1 MRKKGTWKL
10 SVTPGKRVL
19 GKSYWQPSLTALH
32 QKLKL
37 KKKVKY
43 HVLVRLFLQ
52 LARQVKVDH
61 KVCKQLFTEN
71 LDIWKVNQLLLGR
84 IQRHEA
90 DDKRFK
96 AKSTQDL
103 QTTVLAGTEVAN
115 EGGWREEWEEAW
127 CDEDCGEESEWEE

>member
-61 KVCKQLFTEN
+61 KVCN
-71 LDIWKVNQLLLGR
+71 LEG
-84 IQRHEA
+84 EPA
-90 DDKRFK
+90 
-96 AKSTQDL
+96 
-103 QTTVLAGTEVAN
+103 VAWTYPAPR
-115 EGGWREEWEEAW
+115 GG
-127 CDEDCGEESEWEE
+127 

>member
-96 AKSTQDL
+96 AKSKELLGRIEDL
-103 QTTVLAGTEVAN
+103 ALMNHALRAILRADGYDV
-115 EGGWREEWEEAW
+115 
-127 CDEDCGEESEWEE
+127 